1 MNEKIIIAPGT
12 FLTEGKKIYDESR
25 LKIDCIIVFI
35 DPLES
40 NSPVNAYAI
49 IYGGIDK
56 GKISDHLK
64 KPFPLKSQAVTSHA
78 VETPKIKTPNETPQT
93 KSKELEIYSTSTV
106 CIRCSH
112 VAEYPSKRLA
122 NMRKIGTRKIIEIT
136 EKKNLVRFE

>member
-49 IYGGIDK
+49 MYGGIDK

-64 KPFPLKSQAVTSHA
+64 KLFPLKSQAVTSHA

-93 KSKELEIYSTSTV
+93 KSKELEIYSVSTV
-106 CIRCSH
+106 CIRCFH

-122 NMRKIGTRKIIEIT
+122 NMRKIGTRKIIEII